1 MKKYTLSIPFV
12 GSSCKYTLTGG
23 DADASFSPSFGF
35 AAMAT
40 ETERSGKEVKVPC
53 VNSLHITKARVV
65 STGAPGV
72 VSGGPIAAS
81 IDLRFIVNTSGGDVN
96 EDVNVTLNR
105 WNEWEDKDVFV
116 APVKEGDLF
125 NIKVQASS
133 ELFVHDFNVQTDYI
147 GAELV
152 PTLELEVESDFLVAD
167 DTNV

>member
-23 DADASFSPSFGF
+23 DADASFSPSVGF
-35 AAMAT
+35 AATAT
-40 ETERSGKEVKVPC
+40 DTQRSGKEVKVPC

-81 IDLRFIVNTSGGDVN
+81 IDLRFLVNTSSGDVN

-105 WNEWEDKDVFV
+105 WNEWEAKDIFINHDEDHREGQVV
-116 APVKEGDLF
+116 VDVK
-125 NIKVQASS
+125 
-133 ELFVHDFNVQTDYI
+133 
-147 GAELV
+147 
-152 PTLELEVESDFLVAD
+152 PTLELEIEGDFVTAS